1 MLSQDYGAVHFKKRY
16 SDVLQ
21 PLTFTIDCVC
31 VSPEMRALTLQHV
44 NVAQAE
50 QLQQSATC
58 GRSLT
63 SNYAP
68 PNLENKFLD
77 QTSTTLP
84 QASLLMKSSAG
95 PSFCSSFQPS
105 SLSSTTSSLLSTS
118 SIASP
123 LLSTQNKLLTTDSP
137 HLSFSLTSS
146 ILDDAARSSSLAS
159 SALFNPFLHPP
170 SFLPH
175 GLGGE
180 PKTDDGRDTEEIS
193 EVMPCSFET
202 TSVVGEI
209 D

>member
-146 ILDDAARSSSLAS
+146 VLDDAARSSSLAS

-175 GLGGE
+175 GL
-180 PKTDDGRDTEEIS
+180 TDDGRDTEEIS